1 MPIHPDLRDVA
12 DLLGL
17 SGKEAAV
24 FCSEVAW
31 HVTDRPVTYAMV
43 AAVIDAHPRTDP
55 TPEDVAAWIM
65 ATPPPAGAGADGEE
79 YVEMEYDARKGKLNV
94 IQRRDF
100 RDAQAMFKKCPHGIP
115 ITQRCRI
122 CKPD

>member
-1 MPIHPDLRDVA
+1 MIIPSDLRDIA

-17 SGKEAAV
+17 SNREAGI

-31 HVTDRPVTYAMV
+31 HADRPITYAMIL
-43 AAVIDAHPRTDP
+43 AVIDAHPRIDP
-55 TPEDVAAWIM
+55 EPEMVAQWI
-65 ATPPPAGAGADGEE
+65 AAAGLEAGGGTSEDD
-79 YVEMEYDARKGKLNV
+79 YVELEYNPKKNKLNV

-122 CKPD
+122 CRPD